1 MVSFIAGFVQF
12 SCAVAKFSKKRKTRM
27 TRGKKNSNSLKLKWF
42 IRSKNFNIKTSTN
55 TNPPNKTQ
63 FDETKG
69 KVYEN

>member
-1 MVSFIAGFVQF
+1 
-12 SCAVAKFSKKRKTRM
+12 M

-55 TNPPNKTQ
+55 TNPPNETQ

-69 KVYEN
+69 KVSEN

>member
-1 MVSFIAGFVQF
+1 
-12 SCAVAKFSKKRKTRM
+12 M

-42 IRSKNFNIKTSTN
+42 IRSENFNIKTSTN